1 MKPTGKI
8 GLVWVFG
15 IGIFNFIFLK
25 SKSNTVYFIETRNVG
40 AWHAESWTYIKKALL
55 TIAGTKFSE
64 SSQESC
70 FLGFF
75 STDICK

>member
-25 SKSNTVYFIETRNVG
+25 SESNTVYFIETNIG
-40 AWHAESWTYIKKALL
+40 AWHAESCTYMKKALL
-55 TIAGTKFSE
+55 TIAVTKYSE

-75 STDICK
+75 FTDTCK